1 MARNH
6 KSKRRLSGYKR
17 TIDGWESIL
26 NSLVWIRWWS
36 QIYPPLDLVTSNKY
50 SPLGR
55 NIHSRAK
62 ISTPEQKYPP
72 LSSWPAKHNST
83 RPALTPKPGLQHWL
97 TLHSRA
103 RVNNVLQSNVQQS
116 TQASKWSGWFYSGHR
131 QTHTGWCSPRL
142 GALRWHSAPPAYP
155 TPHSTTAHLLLL
167 VFLQQSLLVYC

>member
-6 KSKRRLSGYKR
+6 KSKQEKLVRLQTNNRWLGVNLKFTCLNPVVKSNISTPGFSYK
-17 TIDGWESIL
+17 
-26 NSLVWIRWWS
+26 
-36 QIYPPLDLVTSNKY
+36 Q
-50 SPLGR
+50 
-55 NIHSRAK
+55 K
-62 ISTPEQKYPP
+62 ISAPEQKYPP

-103 RVNNVLQSNVQQS
+103 RVNNVQQS

-142 GALRWHSAPPAYP
+142 GALRWHSAPLAYP

-167 VFLQQSLLVYC
+167 VFLQQSLLLYC